1 MKESIL
7 TSNMQVKVVL
17 IPSILLRVLVSTRAS
32 IGIDAQ
38 CDVRFYWW
46 LKNYMRKATWKLY
59 H

>member
-38 CDVRFYWW
+38 CDVRFY
-46 LKNYMRKATWKLY
+46 
-59 H
+59 